1 MMIEVTINRPVAVDD
16 GKQKNI
22 PLKIAVNP
30 EHIRMIQPRLE
41 GGSVVTFADGA
52 GMIIAESKS
61 EVLKQ
66 LRELNDVEPI
76 ERDRPESSKGS
87 PEPSND

>member
-1 MMIEVTINRPVAVDD
+1 MIEVTINRPVAVDD
-16 GKQKNI
+16 GEQKNI
-22 PLKIAVNP
+22 PLKIAVNV

-66 LRELNDVEPI
+66 IRNLKDVEPI
-76 ERDRPESSKGS
+76 ERDRPENSEERPESSKH
-87 PEPSND
+87 